1 MNGELGKDNVS
12 FVFVDEKIIK
22 EVGAKKNGSCIY
34 KVGRQAGSEVSTFSC
49 S

>member
-1 MNGELGKDNVS
+1 MESWEKITS
-12 FVFVDEKIIK
+12 PFVFVDEKIIK